1 MRRIYPTS
9 SFLAGIVLGLALV
22 VFPAPLS
29 AQTITDGR
37 VWWNVTVQERAG
49 TASPWRW
56 YLETQGRHRDGTSD
70 VDQMLIRPAVGYD
83 LTSRSSVWIGYGYT
97 PGYPATGGT
106 LTENRAWQQYMW
118 NGPALGSVV
127 QSRTRVEQ
135 RSIEGNDAVAWRL
148 RQFSRVTKPVARR
161 AGLAVVVWDELF
173 VHVNDTR
180 RTPQGF
186 DQNRV
191 FAGVGLSLAPAAR
204 LEVGYVNQAI
214 RGGPTAVNRR
224 HHIVLGFLNLTY

>member
-1 MRRIYPTS
+1 
-9 SFLAGIVLGLALV
+9 
-22 VFPAPLS
+22 
-29 AQTITDGR
+29 
-37 VWWNVTVQERAG
+37 
-49 TASPWRW
+49 
-56 YLETQGRHRDGTSD
+56 
-70 VDQMLIRPAVGYD
+70 MLIRPAVGYD

-97 PGYPATGGT
+97 PGYPATGGI

-148 RQFSRVTKPVARR
+148 RQFSRVTKPIARR

-186 DQNRV
+186 DQNRF

-214 RGGPTAVNRR
+214 RGGSTAVNRR